1 MACDKCEHCGNR
13 YHWSHAFSKF
23 GYDDGD
29 GKIGTS
35 EVAELLES
43 EGYEVC
49 YGRWL
54 AHNTLIFSIKKDGM
68 EFMPR
73 NNSAIRIGYDDP
85 TIYLPEDIQVILNS
99 KMPFTGVFPY

>member
-54 AHNTLIFSIKKDGM
+54 AHNTLIFSIKK
-68 EFMPR
+68 
-73 NNSAIRIGYDDP
+73 
-85 TIYLPEDIQVILNS
+85 EDILQHLNTIL
-99 KMPFTGVFPY
+99 PFDGLITYHSPAPIVLDDTTTKCSVGL

>member
-35 EVAELLES
+35 EVAELRES

-49 YGRWL
+49 YDTCVE
-54 AHNTLIFSIKKDGM
+54 N
-68 EFMPR
+68 
-73 NNSAIRIGYDDP
+73 DP
-85 TIYLPEDIQVILNS
+85 I
-99 KMPFTGVFPY
+99 PFTSICTLPRGP